1 MATKLDK
8 TIKRE
13 LDLDGKLY
21 TVANSPEAVKITP
34 KAARKGQEITW
45 SSLVSGE
52 ADLTRNLNMSVDA
65 YRE

>member
-13 LDLDGKLY
+13 LDLEG
-21 TVANSPEAVKITP
+21 
-34 KAARKGQEITW
+34 
-45 SSLVSGE
+45 SLVSGE
-52 ADLTRNLNMSVDA
+52 TELRRDLNMSVDA